1 MHAWSELHRADVLNY
16 TISLILENY
25 IDGAE
30 FLTLTEA
37 EVKAMIPPIG
47 LARKILKL
55 LPQPEPQVCTSHHCN
70 VSLSL
75 SLVCLLCFFSHL
87 IQICHKLV

>member
-1 MHAWSELHRADVLNY
+1 MHAWTELHRADVLNY
-16 TISLILENY
+16 TISLILKNY

-47 LARKILKL
+47 LARKLLRL
-55 LPQPEPQVCTSHHCN
+55 LPRPEPQVCTSHHCN

-75 SLVCLLCFFSHL
+75 HVISLPTVFL
-87 IQICHKLV
+87 